1 MMRVFLISFL
11 LALPAHAATADAAGD
26 ADALRRVQQAFNALT
41 SMRAEFRQSVTDSRG
56 KLVESAE
63 GTMSLARPGRFRWDY
78 RVPEQIIVSDGVTVW
93 FHDVDLEQVTIRE
106 AADTVAGTPAMLLT
120 GEGDLR
126 GEFDVSDG
134 GTAQGLTWSRLMPR
148 RANGDFRELRLG
160 FAEGQLR
167 RMTLLDR
174 LGQTTE
180 IEFERVERNPRL
192 DDSTFRF
199 TPPPGVDVVGR
210 APAGSN

>member
-1 MMRVFLISFL
+1 MRAVLLSLI
-11 LALPAHAATADAAGD
+11 LAVPAHAASADDAGN
-26 ADALRRVQQAFNALT
+26 ADALRRVEQAFNALT
-41 SMRAEFRQSVTDSRG
+41 SMRAEFRQSVTDSHG
-56 KLVESAE
+56 KRVESAE

-93 FHDVDLEQVTIRE
+93 FHDVELEQVTIRA
-106 AADTVAGTPAMLLT
+106 AADTIEGTPAMLLT
-120 GEGDLR
+120 GEGDLQS
-126 GEFDVSDG
+126 EFEVSDG
-134 GTAQGLTWSRLMPR
+134 GQAEGLAWSRLLPR
-148 RANGDFRELRLG
+148 RADGDFRELRLG
-160 FAEGQLR
+160 FAEGELR

-192 DDSTFRF
+192 DASTFRF

-210 APAGSN
+210 APAGST

>member
-1 MMRVFLISFL
+1 MRAFLMSFL
-11 LALPAHAATADAAGD
+11 LVLPAHAACADAAGD
-26 ADALRRVQQAFNALT
+26 AEALRRVERAFNALT

-78 RVPEQIIVSDGVTVW
+78 RVPEQIIVSDGMTVW
-93 FHDVDLEQVTIRE
+93 FHDVELEQVTIRE
-106 AADTVAGTPAMLLT
+106 AADTVEGTPAMLLT

-126 GEFDVSDG
+126 SEFDVSDG
-134 GTAQGLTWSRLMPR
+134 GTAQGITWSRLMPR
-148 RANGDFRELRLG
+148 RADGDFRELRLG
-160 FAEGQLR
+160 FAKSELR

-192 DDSTFRF
+192 DASIFRF

-210 APAGSN
+210 APAGST

>member
-1 MMRVFLISFL
+1 MRTVLVSLL
-11 LALPAHAATADAAGD
+11 LALPAQAASADAAGD
-26 ADALRRVQQAFNALT
+26 ADALRRVEQAFNALT

-93 FHDVDLEQVTIRE
+93 FHDVELEQVTIRA
-106 AADTVAGTPAMLLT
+106 AADTVEGTPAMLLT
-120 GEGDLR
+120 GEGGL
-126 GEFDVSDG
+126 GSEFDVSDA
-134 GTAQGLTWSRLMPR
+134 GTSDGLAWSRLMPR
-148 RANGDFRELRLG
+148 RADGDFRELRLG

-180 IEFERVERNPRL
+180 IVFERIERNPRL
-192 DDSTFRF
+192 DASTFRF

-210 APAGSN
+210 AAAGST

>member
-1 MMRVFLISFL
+1 MRAVLMSFL
-11 LALPAHAATADAAGD
+11 LALPAHAAFADSAGD
-26 ADALRRVQQAFNALT
+26 ADALRRVEQAFNALT

-56 KLVESAE
+56 KQVESAE

-93 FHDVDLEQVTIRE
+93 FHDVDLEQVTIRA
-106 AADTVAGTPAMLLT
+106 AADTVEGTPAMLLT
-120 GEGDLR
+120 GEGDLQS
-126 GEFDVSDG
+126 EFDVSDG
-134 GTAQGLTWSRLMPR
+134 GMAEGLAWSRLMPR
-148 RANGDFRELRLG
+148 RADGDFRELRLG
-160 FAEGQLR
+160 FAGDELR

-180 IEFERVERNPRL
+180 IEFERIERNPRL
-192 DDSTFRF
+192 DASTFRF

-210 APAGSN
+210 APAGST

>member
-1 MMRVFLISFL
+1 MMRAFLMSVF
-11 LALPAHAATADAAGD
+11 LALPAHAARADADRD
-26 ADALRRVQQAFNALT
+26 ADALQRVEQAFNALT

-56 KLVESAE
+56 TLIESAE

-78 RVPEQIIVSDGVTVW
+78 RVPEQLIVSDGVTVW
-93 FHDVDLEQVTIRE
+93 FHDVELEQVTIRK
-106 AADTVAGTPAMLLT
+106 AAETVEGTPAMLLT
-120 GEGDLR
+120 GEGDWR
-126 GEFDVSDG
+126 SEFDVSDG
-134 GTAQGLTWSRLMPR
+134 GRAQGLAWSRLMPR
-148 RANGDFRELRLG
+148 RADGDFRELRLG

-180 IEFERVERNPRL
+180 IEFARVERNPRL
-192 DDSTFRF
+192 DASTFRF

-210 APAGSN
+210 VPAG